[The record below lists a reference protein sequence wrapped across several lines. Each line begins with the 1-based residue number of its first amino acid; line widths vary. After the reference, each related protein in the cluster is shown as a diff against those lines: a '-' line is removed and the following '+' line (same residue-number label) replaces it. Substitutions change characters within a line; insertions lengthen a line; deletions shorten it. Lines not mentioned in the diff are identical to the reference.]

1 MGYHNPKS
9 TPFHHRQPVQYSDR
23 LITCLFCL
31 NMIVGFSCNILLQKM
46 LPIPLHSAQLNFS
59 IATTKY
65 MELQPSILLQALSC
79 QAADY

>member
-1 MGYHNPKS
+1 
-9 TPFHHRQPVQYSDR
+9 
-23 LITCLFCL
+23 
-31 NMIVGFSCNILLQKM
+31 MIVGFSCNILLQKM